1 MMRQEQNNDGRVD
14 KQHYLSI
21 RIFLLFSSS
30 QTVKTTVILQ
40 IYPLEGTT
48 IFTVIL
54 FSFADVNTRKNFAC
68 INFGVRVDSCR
79 QVKLL

>member
-1 MMRQEQNNDGRVD
+1 MMDGLISSTI
-14 KQHYLSI
+14 YLLEF
-21 RIFLLFSSS
+21 FLLFSSS
-30 QTVKTTVILQ
+30 QTVNTTVILQ

-54 FSFADVNTRKNFAC
+54 FSFTDVNTRKNFAC